1 MERAPNGPCICSES
15 FFDRSNVRS
24 IHPHA
29 RKRALTHTHLVTQP
43 VPSSLPLLPPH
54 THSHTL
60 SLSQVSD
67 ALAQSLCFLSQH
79 HHTHRHESV
88 FDGCLHCPSISLLLT
103 HTNTVGGEL
112 QAGVDNVL
120 PSPHVSHTSTHVQTI
135 SRRRDTRRCLRS
147 TPTPSSTR
155 CVSSR
160 RTPLHLSVSPVC
172 ASSR

>member
-1 MERAPNGPCICSES
+1 MIDELNLQTFNRTIERWMERAPNGPCICSES

-88 FDGCLHCPSISLLLT
+88 FDGCLHCPSISLSLT
-103 HTNTVGGEL
+103 HTTLSE
-112 QAGVDNVL
+112 ASYKPVL
-120 PSPHVSHTSTHVQTI
+120 TMCSLPLMSHTQAHTSKQ
-135 SRRRDTRRCLRS
+135 
-147 TPTPSSTR
+147 
-155 CVSSR
+155 
-160 RTPLHLSVSPVC
+160 SVGDEIQGGV
-172 ASSR
+172 